1 MHSEY
6 IFQISGAHMH
16 SNRIGI
22 WMDLSEFRQIIQG
35 NQTHIHAILLE
46 ALLLGI
52 LYSGNWHMPLHEQ
65 PLGIK
70 LGTPLWKP
78 LFARFHYRDWS

>member
-46 ALLLGI
+46 ALLLLKKGHKRCPFS
-52 LYSGNWHMPLHEQ
+52 YVTHQSV
-65 PLGIK
+65 
-70 LGTPLWKP
+70 
-78 LFARFHYRDWS
+78 